1 MLGFKK
7 KPKHDH
13 SKPIVIIMA
22 GGKGERF
29 WPRSTKAIP
38 KQLQKVYSNRTLLDE
53 TWARA
58 LSITSSQNIYIGC
71 NAHLRDAI
79 IKTHP
84 EIKKHNF
91 IIEPE
96 GKNTAP
102 ILALAAVQLNQEHP
116 EAVQIILSADHFI
129 QPLHEFAA
137 TAQKMVN
144 WAQKGNIVTIGV
156 PPARPETGYGYIEA
170 GERHADGAHEISSF
184 KEKPSAHQAGEF
196 LSQGGFFWN
205 AGIFAWKGS
214 VIVDEFQKHAP
225 EILEPI
231 ARAFGND
238 GEMKKAFHH
247 LHGTPIDIAI
257 LEKSKRV
264 VMVPATFQW
273 DDVGSW
279 LSLPRILKADDAGNI
294 NVSERGVITA
304 NDAERNIVLAD
315 KKLIALL
322 GVKDLIVVETD
333 DVLFVADEKSIGRI
347 KELLQHMNQNSSLQ
361 KHL

>member
-1 MLGFKK
+1 
-7 KPKHDH
+7 
-13 SKPIVIIMA
+13 
-22 GGKGERF
+22 
-29 WPRSTKAIP
+29 
-38 KQLQKVYSNRTLLDE
+38 
-53 TWARA
+53 
-58 LSITSSQNIYIGC
+58 
-71 NAHLRDAI
+71 
-79 IKTHP
+79 
-84 EIKKHNF
+84 
-91 IIEPE
+91 
-96 GKNTAP
+96 
-102 ILALAAVQLNQEHP
+102 
-116 EAVQIILSADHFI
+116 
-129 QPLHEFAA
+129 
-137 TAQKMVN
+137 
-144 WAQKGNIVTIGV
+144 IGV